1 LDEQAP
7 QRHAVR
13 GPAPC
18 VEWTASFPTHEA
30 DGFGPR
36 QALHNEERS
45 IRMKRLLTLAIAGL
59 FVVGACSSTGSGSS
73 AGTSA
78 AAPGAGGLVGI
89 AMPTKSSARW
99 IADGDNLVKSLV
111 ELGYET
117 DLQYAEDDIPT
128 QVSQVENMITK
139 GAKVLV
145 IAAIDGTTLT
155 DTLQKAAD
163 AGIKVFA
170 YDRLIRN
177 SPNVDFYAAF
187 DNYDVGVAQAGSIV
201 DSLDL
206 NNAAG
211 PFNIELFAGSPDDN
225 NAGFFFN
232 GAIDTLQPFIDSGKL
247 VVVSGETKFPEQ
259 VGTLRW
265 DGATAQARMDN
276 ILATH
281 YTDKRVDAVLS
292 PYDGISRGIIA
303 SLKQVGYYSA
313 SQPAPVV
320 TGQDAELP
328 SVKSIIA
335 GEQTSTVF
343 KDTRT
348 LAAKVAEMVDQFLKG
363 ETVEVNDT
371 ETYDNGIEVVPSYLL
386 PVVSVT
392 KDNVVKELVDTGYYT
407 QADIDG

>member
-1 LDEQAP
+1 MKKFLSVAL
-7 QRHAVR
+7 AAGALVVAAC
-13 GPAPC
+13 GGGAATPAPS
-18 VEWTASFPTHEA
+18 TAPASQAASEA
-30 DGFGPR
+30 P
-36 QALHNEERS
+36 ASMAPASE
-45 IRMKRLLTLAIAGL
+45 AP
-59 FVVGACSSTGSGSS
+59 
-73 AGTSA
+73 SA
-78 AAPGAGGLVGI
+78 AAAGGLVGI

-99 IADGDNLVKSLV
+99 IADGDNLVKSLQA
-111 ELGYET
+111 LGYET

-145 IAAIDGTTLT
+145 IAAIDGTTLA

-177 SPNVDFYAAF
+177 SPNVDYYAAF
-187 DNYDVGVAQAGSIV
+187 DNFDVGVAQAGSIV

-211 PFNIELFAGSPDDN
+211 PFNLELFAGSPDDN

-232 GAIDTLQPFIDSGKL
+232 GAMSILQPFIDSGKL
-247 VVVSGETKFPEQ
+247 VVQSKEVKFPEQ

-265 DGATAQARMDN
+265 DGAAAQARMDN
-276 ILATH
+276 ILAT
-281 YTDKRVDAVLS
+281 YYADKRVDAVLS

-303 SLKQVGYYSA
+303 SLKQVGYYA
-313 SQPAPVV
+313 ADKPGPVV

-328 SVKSIIA
+328 SVKSILA

-343 KDTRT
+343 KDTRL
-348 LAAKVAEMVDQFLKG
+348 LAAKVAEMVNQFLAGK
-363 ETVEVNDT
+363 TVEVNDT
-371 ETYDNGIEVVPSYLL
+371 TTYDNGVKVVPSYLL
-386 PVVSVT
+386 PVLSVT
-392 KDNVVKELVDTGYYT
+392 KDNVTQALVDTGYYT
-407 QADIDG
+407 ADQIAN

>member
-1 LDEQAP
+1 
-7 QRHAVR
+7 
-13 GPAPC
+13 
-18 VEWTASFPTHEA
+18 
-30 DGFGPR
+30 
-36 QALHNEERS
+36 
-45 IRMKRLLTLAIAGL
+45 MKRLLALTIAAVLALA
-59 FVVGACSSTGSGSS
+59 ACSSGGAST
-73 AGTSA
+73 APSA
-78 AAPGAGGLVGI
+78 AASTGASAAPAGSAAAGAGGLVGI

-99 IADGDNLVKSLV
+99 IADGDNLVKSLT
-111 ELGYET
+111 ELGYTT

-128 QVSQVENMITK
+128 QLNQIENMITK

-145 IAAIDGTTLT
+145 IAAIDGTTLA

-163 AGIKVFA
+163 SGIKVFA
-170 YDRLIRN
+170 YDRLIRE
-177 SPNVDFYAAF
+177 SPNVDYYAAF
-187 DNYDVGVAQAGSIV
+187 DNFKVGVAQAGSIV

-206 NNAAG
+206 KNAAG

-232 GAIDTLQPFIDSGKL
+232 GAMSILQPLIDSGKL
-247 VVVSGETKFPEQ
+247 VVVSKETKFPEQ

-281 YTDKRVDAVLS
+281 YADKRVDAVLS

-303 SLKQVGYYSA
+303 SLKQVGYYS
-313 SQPAPVV
+313 PDKLGPVV

-328 SVKSIIA
+328 SVKSILA

-348 LAAKVAEMVDQFLKG
+348 LAAKVATMVDQLLKG
-363 ETVEVNDT
+363 ATVDINDT
-371 ETYDNGIEVVPSYLL
+371 ETYDNGVKVVPSYLL

-392 KDNVVKELVDTGYYT
+392 KNNVTQELVDTGYYT
-407 QADIDG
+407 AEEVKP

>member
-1 LDEQAP
+1 
-7 QRHAVR
+7 VR
-13 GPAPC
+13 DANPVQLVAN
-18 VEWTASFPTHEA
+18 
-30 DGFGPR
+30 DGLTEPGHGRPR
-36 QALHNEERS
+36 FEERS
-45 IRMKRLLTLAIAGL
+45 TRMKNLLILAIVGA
-59 FVVGACSSTGSGSS
+59 FVVGACSSTGSG
-73 AGTSA
+73 ASA
-78 AAPGAGGLVGI
+78 AASAGASAAAGAGGLVGI

-99 IADGDNLVKSLV
+99 IADGDNLVKSLTA
-111 ELGYET
+111 LGYTT

-128 QVSQVENMITK
+128 QLNQVENMITK

-177 SPNVDFYAAF
+177 SPNVDYYAAF
-187 DNYDVGVAQAGSIV
+187 DNFQVGVAQAGSIV

-232 GAIDTLQPFIDSGKL
+232 GAMSILQPLIDSGKL
-247 VVVSGETKFPEQ
+247 VVQSKETKFPEQ

-265 DGATAQARMDN
+265 DGATAQARMDT

-281 YTDKRVDAVLS
+281 YTDKRADAVLS

-313 SQPAPVV
+313 DKPAPVV

-348 LAAKVAEMVDQFLKG
+348 LAAQVAKMVDQFLKG

-371 ETYDNGIEVVPSYLL
+371 KTYENGVKTVPSFLL

-392 KDNVVKELVDTGYYT
+392 KDTVVKELVDTGYYT
-407 QADIDG
+407 QAQIDN